1 MHILALQ
8 RFRVRPFPP
17 RASALRAYGDRTRHR
32 GQGAESQMAVTAVER
47 HELRLRCWCRRTPSW
62 TVTVYES
69 GNWPRNR
76 RPRSGVTPA
85 SSVICWLDEKTELCK
100 LRSKTPE
107 ERLMTDL
114 RAIRLSWSRRDFL
127 RSSAAVA
134 AGVPAM
140 RWGLAAAAD
149 IPLEFD
155 GSKFQ
160 LKAGEPNPKHG
171 GIVRMGIP
179 VRPPHFDLHQS
190 GTIFNLGAMGCM
202 FDNLIRRDPRDGG
215 KTIIP
220 DLAHSWQIAK
230 DGKTYTFF
238 LRQGVQFSDGA
249 ELTAA
254 DVKATFDRIA
264 KPPQGISIP
273 RSILFKAVGEIN
285 ARDKYT
291 VEFKLSEARPVNFMM
306 SALAS
311 GFNVVLRKKTLEDNH
326 YDLRKVQVYPGTGP
340 FRSVKYTENEVWI
353 MEKNK
358 NYWNKELPYL
368 DGIEFYHVMPFT
380 PEMGAAILANR
391 VDYVF
396 ATDPATFRKAAA
408 TPTMNAV
415 THFQSVLHATMINN
429 KRKPFDDP
437 RVRRAM
443 HLALDRPA
451 LIDVVKDVA
460 PMMVGGFLYP
470 FSDYAAPQQERDK
483 WPGYQA
489 DPAAAIK
496 EARALMAAA
505 GHSDGIKGLDFMVR
519 ELAIF
524 KLWSQAIQAMLRE
537 TLGIEC
543 NLRTVVDSVWFAD
556 CVSGN
561 YDLAIGG
568 LVSALLDPSDY
579 FNAWYGKNGPQ
590 NYSQWDDQE
599 FQVLSAQID
608 REIDSEK
615 RQDLI
620 RRAEGVM
627 EQDPPLLPVAWE
639 RIHEL
644 WYNYVKGRNPQD
656 SFGIYDTVRHDTVW
670 LDKV

>member
-1 MHILALQ
+1 
-8 RFRVRPFPP
+8 
-17 RASALRAYGDRTRHR
+17 
-32 GQGAESQMAVTAVER
+32 
-47 HELRLRCWCRRTPSW
+47 
-62 TVTVYES
+62 
-69 GNWPRNR
+69 
-76 RPRSGVTPA
+76 
-85 SSVICWLDEKTELCK
+85 
-100 LRSKTPE
+100 
-107 ERLMTDL
+107 MTDL
-114 RAIRLSWSRRDFL
+114 CGTRPWGNRRDFL
-127 RSSAAVA
+127 KSSAALLAVIYA
-134 AGVPAM
+134 ARSGP
-140 RWGLAAAAD
+140 AAAAD

-160 LKAGEPNPKHG
+160 LEAGEPNPKHG

-238 LRQGVQFSDGA
+238 LRKDVLFSDGA
-249 ELTAA
+249 ELTAD

-273 RSILFKAVGEIN
+273 RSILFKAVTEIN

-291 VEFKLSEARPVNFMM
+291 VEFKLSESRPVNFMM

-311 GFNVVLRKKTLEDNH
+311 GFNVILRKKTLEDNY

-353 MEKNK
+353 MEKHK

-368 DGIEFYHVMPFT
+368 DGIEFYHVLPFS
-380 PEMGAAILANR
+380 PEMASAILANR

-396 ATDPATFRKAAA
+396 ATDPATFRKATA
-408 TPTMNAV
+408 TPTMSTV
-415 THFQSVLHATMINN
+415 THYQSVLHATMINN
-429 KRKPFDDP
+429 KRKPFEDP

-451 LIDVVKDVA
+451 LIEVVKDAA
-460 PMMVGGFLYP
+460 PMMAGGFLYP
-470 FSDYAAPQQERDK
+470 FSEFAAPQQEREK
-483 WPGYQA
+483 WLGHQA

-519 ELAIF
+519 EIAIF
-524 KLWSQAIQAMLRE
+524 KLWSQAIQAMLKE
-537 TLGIEC
+537 SLNIEC

-556 CVSGN
+556 AASGN

-579 FNAWYGKNGPQ
+579 FNAWYGKDGPQ
-590 NYSQWDDQE
+590 NYSLWSNQE
-599 FQVLSAQID
+599 FQALSAEID
-608 REIDSEK
+608 REIDAEK
-615 RQDLI
+615 RQELI
-620 RRAEGVM
+620 RQAEAIM

-644 WYNYVKGRNPQD
+644 WYNYVRGRNPQG

-670 LDKV
+670 FDKA